1 MLFANVAY
9 FKHNNSDFQMEI
21 LYCNTLDQVA
31 ITIKRIADQARQTSK
46 VWEHDEWIKRK
57 WLTDE
62 MTRVS

>member
-1 MLFANVAY
+1 
-9 FKHNNSDFQMEI
+9 MEI